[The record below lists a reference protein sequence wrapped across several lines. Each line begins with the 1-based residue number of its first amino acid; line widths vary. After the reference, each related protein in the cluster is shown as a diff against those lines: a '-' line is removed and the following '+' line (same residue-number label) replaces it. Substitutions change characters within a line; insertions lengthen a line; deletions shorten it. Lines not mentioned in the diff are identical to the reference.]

1 MLHAAH
7 KQQGRHPRLIHC
19 ALRPANP
26 DLPPDPSAT
35 CPARPVCFRPLQA
48 WINTPR
54 NKGGLGGCS
63 YPLLA
68 DLTKQVAK
76 DYEVLIEEGGDA
88 GVALR

>member
-1 MLHAAH
+1 L
-7 KQQGRHPRLIHC
+7 LS
-19 ALRPANP
+19 
-26 DLPPDPSAT
+26 PPP
-35 CPARPVCFRPLQA
+35 PPQA